1 MKRRKS
7 FDDNL
12 SYDDSGYTTNE
23 DSRNEGNDTL
33 TDSDLLS
40 NLINET
46 IGEVN
51 MGGGGKH

>member
-23 DSRNEGNDTL
+23 DSRNEGNYTL
-33 TDSDLLS
+33 VGSDLLS
-40 NLINET
+40 NLINDT
-46 IGEVN
+46 IGEVD
-51 MGGGGKH
+51 MGGWKN